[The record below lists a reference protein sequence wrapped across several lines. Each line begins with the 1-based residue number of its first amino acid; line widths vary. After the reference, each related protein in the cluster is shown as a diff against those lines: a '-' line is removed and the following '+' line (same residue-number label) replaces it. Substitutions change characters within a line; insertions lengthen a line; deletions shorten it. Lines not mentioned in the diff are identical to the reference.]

1 MPLSVSC
8 ANPFSTIQS
17 IEADSKMNTFSN
29 MKIGTKVGLEYAL
42 ALLPMLTLACA
53 TARAMSQHPAGLMR
67 LQE

>member
-1 MPLSVSC
+1 
-8 ANPFSTIQS
+8 
-17 IEADSKMNTFSN
+17 MNTFSN

-42 ALLPMLTLACA
+42 ALLPMLTLGCA